1 MKNIKTPVKTEVAQE
16 LKKVVVAQ
24 SLFIAKA
31 LIAKVPSF
39 AGAEIITE
47 YAGIRNKI
55 AGCEVLGTQMDV
67 SLASIAQVFHQCTL
81 AKTKDWVETIEAM
94 EAKSQDGLGLQL
106 LTSELWSPMT
116 YTAEVVA
123 YSKWIVEAMKK
134 NEEPLVLE
142 S

>member
-1 MKNIKTPVKTEVAQE
+1 MKTATTPVQTEAAPT

-24 SLFIAKA
+24 SLFIAAA

-39 AGAEIITE
+39 EGAEIITE
-47 YAGIRNKI
+47 YGGIRNKI

-81 AKTKDWVETIEAM
+81 AKPKDWVETIEAM
-94 EAKSQDGLGLQL
+94 DAKSKDGLGLQL

-116 YTAEVVA
+116 YTAEAVA
-123 YSKWIVEAMKK
+123 YSKWVVEAMKTPT
-134 NEEPLVLE
+134 EPLVLE